1 MSRKPI
7 IIDTDP
13 GIDDAVALAI
23 ALFNEELDVR
33 LITTVNGNVGL
44 EKVTYNTLRLLK
56 FFDKQIPVAKGAST
70 PLIKD
75 PVDASNVH
83 GETGMD
89 GYDFEEPDESLLL
102 DEHAVNAMHKEIMNS
117 QEKITLV
124 PIGPL
129 TNIAVLFKLYPEV
142 KENIAEIVLMGGS
155 TGRGNVTV
163 MAEFN
168 IYADPEAAKI
178 VFSSGLP
185 IVMAGLD
192 VGQKALVY
200 PEDSEELKDMN
211 DTGNMIYHL
220 FKKYRGGSFNK
231 GLKMYD
237 SCAVAYLLKPNLF
250 ETVDTYVD
258 IELNAE
264 FTKGATI
271 VDLKGYLK
279 QQNNAKVCIDIDAD
293 EFKKWF
299 MENIKKC
306 K

>member
-1 MSRKPI
+1 MTKKPI

-23 ALFNEELDVR
+23 ALFNETLDVR
-33 LITTVNGNVGL
+33 MITTVHGNVSL
-44 EKVTYNTLRLLK
+44 EKVTYNALRLMK
-56 FFDKQIPVAKGAST
+56 YYDKQVPIAKGADR
-70 PLIKD
+70 PLVAD
-75 PVDASNVH
+75 VVDASDIH

-89 GYDFEEPDESLLL
+89 GYDFEEPNNDLLL
-102 DEHAVNAMHKEIMNS
+102 DKHAVNAMYEEILNS
-117 QEKITLV
+117 KEKITIV

-129 TNIAVLFKLYPEV
+129 TNIALLLRLYPEV
-142 KENIAEIVLMGGS
+142 KENIEEIILMGGS
-155 TGRGNVTV
+155 TGRGNASV

-185 IVMAGLD
+185 IVMAGID

-200 PEDSEELKDMN
+200 PEDSAILKDMN

-237 SCAVAYLLKPNLF
+237 SCAVAYLLKPDLF
-250 ETVDTYVD
+250 ETVDTFVD
-258 IELNAE
+258 IELNGAY
-264 FTKGATI
+264 TKGATI
-271 VDLKGYLK
+271 VDLKNYLK
-279 QQNNAKVCIDIDAD
+279 EESNVKVCLDIDAD
-293 EFKKWF
+293 AFKKWF
-299 MENIKKC
+299 MENIQKC

>member
-1 MSRKPI
+1 MTKKPI

-23 ALFNEELDVR
+23 ALFNETLDVR
-33 LITTVNGNVGL
+33 MITTVHGNVSL
-44 EKVTYNTLRLLK
+44 EKVTYNALRLMK
-56 FFDKQIPVAKGAST
+56 YYDKQVPIAKGADR
-70 PLIKD
+70 PLVAD
-75 PVDASNVH
+75 VVDASDIH

-89 GYDFEEPDESLLL
+89 GYDFEEPNNDLLL
-102 DEHAVNAMHKEIMNS
+102 DKHAVNAMYEEILNS
-117 QEKITLV
+117 KEKITIV

-129 TNIAVLFKLYPEV
+129 TNIALLLRLYPEV
-142 KENIAEIVLMGGS
+142 KEIIEEIILMGGS
-155 TGRGNVTV
+155 TGRGNASV

-185 IVMAGLD
+185 IVMAGID

-200 PEDSEELKDMN
+200 PEDSAILKDMN

-237 SCAVAYLLKPNLF
+237 SCAVAYLLKPDLF
-250 ETVDTYVD
+250 ETVDTFVD
-258 IELNAE
+258 IELNGAY
-264 FTKGATI
+264 TKGATI
-271 VDLKGYLK
+271 VDLKNYLK
-279 QQNNAKVCIDIDAD
+279 EESNVKVCLDIDAD
-293 EFKKWF
+293 AFKKWF
-299 MENIKKC
+299 MENIQKC

>member
-1 MSRKPI
+1 MTKKPI

-33 LITTVNGNVGL
+33 LITTVHGNVSL
-44 EKVTYNTLRLLK
+44 EKVTYNALRLMK
-56 FFDKQIPVAKGAST
+56 YYDKQVPIAKGASR
-70 PLIKD
+70 PLVAEAI
-75 PVDASNVH
+75 DASDVH

-89 GYDFEEPDESLLL
+89 GYNFEEPDDSLLL
-102 DEHAVNAMHKEIMNS
+102 DKHAVNAMYEEIMNS
-117 QEKITLV
+117 NEKVTLV

-129 TNIAVLFKLYPEV
+129 TNIALLLRMYPEV
-142 KENIAEIVLMGGS
+142 KGNIAEIVLMGGS

-185 IVMAGLD
+185 IVMAGID

-200 PEDSEELKDMN
+200 PEDSEILKDMN

-237 SCAVAYLLKPNLF
+237 SCAVAYLLKPDLF
-250 ETVDTYVD
+250 ETMDTFVD
-258 IELNAE
+258 IELNGE
-264 FTKGATI
+264 LTKGATI
-271 VDLKGYLK
+271 VDLRGYLK
-279 QQNNAKVCIDIDAD
+279 QESNVKVCLDIDA
-293 EFKKWF
+293 EAFKKWF